1 MRLFAGHVL
10 GMFVV
15 VAALAGGC
23 GGSGDGAGDTVADV
37 IGDGAADAVADT
49 AVDGDT
55 AADGAADGDVAADTL
70 PDVVVPEGT
79 DESRARAFKLFYRER
94 LDRVLVAYNR
104 YSLFGDVGFGLAV
117 GRAQVARDGDSYDI
131 VVGPQDNNLMGTPLR
146 AVWHAW
152 RHFRT
157 RTAELT
163 LIRMLRGLEFYEAV
177 TGHPGLTSRMALT
190 GWTLDIDG
198 VAKTAK
204 RTRAGVEVDSPLK
217 TDAALEAEMIATF
230 FDGIQMKYRMDPKD
244 TYLTF
249 LPGWDPV
256 DYAITLS
263 MPDLPDFIRISDCCA
278 TLFRTPEG
286 YPWADSWWSNHNSR
300 DNFPDIGLGLLAAAE
315 AQAFAETPAAVR
327 EIAARVTAAGVR
339 VADLIE
345 ANGGNIMTV
354 DEWHPY
360 SELVVSGVVRPH
372 GLVESENLGS
382 MASCPMALLGRALS
396 TEGLSAE
403 PEDVFLPGT
412 QELLI
417 ARDYPGLIECPFE
430 EPRRCVSIDDAI
442 CGLPW
447 ARMDELKV
455 LDQPIFELADE
466 LEAGSPGTAETL
478 LGAFQNDFDDVAEA
492 MVTLQA
498 LLAVKAQG
506 ALAAEARDSVGHLT
520 DLMRRFA
527 DVIYGALKPNK
538 QAEQRYDA
546 AIFDALAGREVIA
559 ADLGAFE
566 PEEVQMARAEA
577 LLDFPAATPKKLYT
591 DDELLKMITDGL
603 ADLQDKSGPGRSA
616 AIRKRYA
623 ETYPDGKPPV
633 RRAGD
638 AYEARQGQGPWVPAE
653 RPRHVGTGGLHL
665 LEAVILC
672 TTAPQLLDCSWAAI
686 GCAPADFDNSGV
698 VDAADSA
705 LFETA
710 FATHGDGATCDG
722 ASQACAGAD
731 LDGSGTLDDSDRAF
745 MAAAQGCVR

>member
-1 MRLFAGHVL
+1 MRLFVSRGL
-10 GMFVV
+10 GILAV
-15 VAALAGGC
+15 VAALVGGC
-23 GGSGDGAGDTVADV
+23 GGSDGG
-37 IGDGAADAVADT
+37 GADAVADVVAD
-49 AVDGDT
+49 AVVDAGAD
-55 AADGAADGDVAADTL
+55 AVADGVSDADAGADVA
-70 PDVVVPEGT
+70 PDVVTPPGT

-94 LDRVLVAYNR
+94 MDRVLVAYNR

-131 VVGPQDNNLMGTPLR
+131 IVGPQDNNLMGTPLR
-146 AVWHAW
+146 SVWHAW

-163 LIRMLRGLEFYEAV
+163 LIRMLRGLEFFEAV

-198 VAKTAK
+198 VAKTVK
-204 RTRAGVEVDSPLK
+204 RSRGGVEVASPLT

-230 FDGIQMKYRMDPKD
+230 FDGMQMKYRMDPKD

-286 YPWADSWWSNHNSR
+286 NPWADSWWSNHNSR
-300 DNFPDIGLGLLAAAE
+300 DNFPDIALGLLAAEE
-315 AQAFAETPAAVR
+315 AQAFGETPAAVR
-327 EIAARVTAAGVR
+327 EIAARVTSAGVR

-354 DEWHPY
+354 DEYHPY
-360 SELVVSGVVRPH
+360 SEIVVSGVVRPH
-372 GLVESENLGS
+372 GLVESEDLGS
-382 MASCPMALLGRALS
+382 MASCPMALLSRALS

-417 ARDYPGLIECPFE
+417 ERDYPGLIECPFE
-430 EPRRCVSIDDAI
+430 QPRRCVSIDDAI

-455 LDQPIFELADE
+455 FDQPIFELAEE
-466 LEAGSPGTAETL
+466 LEAGAAEAL
-478 LGAFQNDFDDVAEA
+478 LGAFQNDFDDIAEA

-498 LLAVKAQG
+498 LLAVKGQG
-506 ALAAEARDSVGHLT
+506 ALAAEARDSVGNLT
-520 DLMRRFA
+520 NLMRRFA
-527 DVIYGALKPNK
+527 DVIYGALKPEK
-538 QAEQRYDA
+538 QADQRYAA
-546 AIFDALAGREVIA
+546 AIFDGLAGRDVVM
-559 ADLGAFE
+559 ADVGTFE
-566 PEEVQMARAEA
+566 PEETYMARAEA
-577 LLDFPAATPKKLYT
+577 LLDFPVGVPAKLHT
-591 DDELLKMITDGL
+591 DEELLKMITDGL
-603 ADLQDKSGPGRSA
+603 ANLEDKSGPGRSE

-623 ETYPDGKPPV
+623 ATYPDGKPPV

-653 RPRHVGTGGLHL
+653 RPHHVGTGGLHL
-665 LEAVILC
+665 MEAVILC
-672 TTAPQLLDCSWAAI
+672 TTAPHLLDCSWAAI
-686 GCAPADFDNSGV
+686 GCAPADFDNSGT

-705 LFETA
+705 LFEAA
-710 FATHGDGATCDG
+710 FAAAGAGAVCRS
-722 ASQACAGAD
+722 ASQPCGGAD
-731 LDGSGTLDDSDRAF
+731 LDASGALDASDRAF